1 MTKNG
6 SGREVPLS
14 QRAFDALMD
23 WKSRA
28 DVDRSTVFPMTAG
41 ALEQAWRRLL
51 IRSGIKALRFH
62 DLRHEGVSRLFERG
76 LNMIEVSSIS
86 GHKELRM
93 LKRYTHLSADDLVAR
108 RRLCV
113 ALQCVDRRGVP
124 CPQRPGYQW
133 RQVGQLRHAQHG
145 GRLPAQRQGAGRS
158 VFPL

>member
-1 MTKNG
+1 MLSLALTKNG

-14 QRAFDALMD
+14 QRAFDALME
-23 WKSRA
+23 WKSRTN
-28 DVDRSTVFPMTAG
+28 VDQSTVFPMTAG

-76 LNMIEVSSIS
+76 LNMIEVGSIS

-108 RRLCV
+108 L
-113 ALQCVDRRGVP
+113 G
-124 CPQRPGYQW
+124 
-133 RQVGQLRHAQHG
+133 
-145 GRLPAQRQGAGRS
+145 
-158 VFPL
+158 